1 MIALFDLQHCELNVR
16 KLMALVSV
24 VVVGIYVEEATFC
37 RQEIILLING

>member
-24 VVVGIYVEEATFC
+24 VVVGIYCERSYFLQTGNYSFD
-37 RQEIILLING
+37 